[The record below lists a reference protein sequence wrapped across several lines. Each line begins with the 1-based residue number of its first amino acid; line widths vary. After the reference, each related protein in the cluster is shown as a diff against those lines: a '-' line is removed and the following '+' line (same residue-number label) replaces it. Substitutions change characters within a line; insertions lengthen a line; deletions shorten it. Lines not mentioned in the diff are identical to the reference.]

1 MNFHMNSISRNESK
15 SRKRILAS
23 FASLYQLLDYN
34 SDKCGK
40 KKKKKNTN
48 VSCQTTNQE
57 IPFPEITSSIGDQQS
72 VERSKDLQQ
81 VDMLE

>member
-1 MNFHMNSISRNESK
+1 M
-15 SRKRILAS
+15 
-23 FASLYQLLDYN
+23 
-34 SDKCGK
+34 GK